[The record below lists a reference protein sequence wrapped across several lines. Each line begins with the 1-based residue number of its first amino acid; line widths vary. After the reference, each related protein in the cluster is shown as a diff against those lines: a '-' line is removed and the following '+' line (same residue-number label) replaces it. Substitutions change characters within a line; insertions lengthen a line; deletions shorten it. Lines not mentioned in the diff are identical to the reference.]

1 MPIREIAIRILL
13 SIVIGGILGIDRE
26 SKRQPA
32 GFRTYMLVCL
42 GSASTMMTGYY
53 LFSKY
58 KIGDPGRIGAQVVS
72 GIGFLGAGT
81 IIVTHKNQVKGLTTA
96 AGLWTAAC
104 AGLAVGIGFYSLA
117 IMFGLAIFFIMSV
130 LQRFDHYL
138 ENHSRQVSL
147 YVSFDTQKHFDEF
160 IQGRKN
166 EKCRFTDL
174 RISKSNEGNSAVM
187 ATIVIIMPK
196 QKNHSELLATWS
208 ISDGLN
214 TIEET

>member
-1 MPIREIAIRILL
+1 MPIREIVIRILL
-13 SIVIGGILGIDRE
+13 SLLIGGILGIDRE

-53 LFSKY
+53 LLSQY
-58 KIGDPGRIGAQVVS
+58 HVGDPGRIGAQVVS

-96 AGLWTAAC
+96 AGLWAAAC
-104 AGLAVGIGFYSLA
+104 AGLAIGIGFYSLA
-117 IMFGLAIFFIMSV
+117 VLFGISIFFIMSV

-138 ENHSRQVSL
+138 ENHTRQVSL
-147 YVSFDTQKHFDEF
+147 YISFDTQKHFDAF
-160 IQGRKN
+160 IQQRKD

-174 RISKSNEGNSAVM
+174 RISKSNEGSPAVI
-187 ATIVIIMPK
+187 ATVVLIMPK
-196 QKNHSELLATWS
+196 QQNHAELLAKWS
-208 ISDGLN
+208 TSDGLN